1 MHPDRPQRKIFLDTS
16 ESGTVILRTESK
28 ETFDLPLSAVQNF
41 AYFSFTWWARQAR
54 RYVIA

>member
-1 MHPDRPQRKIFLDTS
+1 MLRDRPQAKIFLDTP
-16 ESGTVILRTESK
+16 ESGTGILRTGSK
-28 ETFDLPLSAVQNF
+28 EIFDLPTSAVQFF